1 MLRDRVKGK
10 GGQDL
15 CGGNAPASTPR
26 LPHGLHWLC
35 GAEDLPRLT
44 PGLLLSK
51 TKHLTSYLKWPP
63 HVPPPG
69 SHLSCCHDSGL
80 AHGTRSHVLG
90 NVSYLGRVR
99 PSLWSRAELSWAGT
113 KWQNCI
119 HSDVQKHR
127 PLSSMTHLI
136 LLLHLYSHRC
146 LGKEWGRSFNSSIKD
161 SSAFSCL
168 KVSFSLTQ
176 HLLDKYSVFQN
187 SSSQDPLLFH
197 YVFILLPS
205 CKDGSQLQGV
215 AGTSH
220 GGTGKGIR
228 NPCCPLC
235 SHWSQTV

>member
-1 MLRDRVKGK
+1 MSWRDT
-10 GGQDL
+10 
-15 CGGNAPASTPR
+15 CI
-26 LPHGLHWLC
+26 
-35 GAEDLPRLT
+35 
-44 PGLLLSK
+44 
-51 TKHLTSYLKWPP
+51 TSYLKWPP

-146 LGKEWGRSFNSSIKD
+146 LGKEWGRSFNSSIIPPVGGSDFPQNESERALTYKGVLR
-161 SSAFSCL
+161 FSGSILQMGKL
-168 KVSFSLTQ
+168 KSGDGRKSLGAIQRVTA
-176 HLLDKYSVFQN
+176 K
-187 SSSQDPLLFH
+187 PRPAPG
-197 YVFILLPS
+197 LPVAS
-205 CKDGSQLQGV
+205 QGV
-215 AGTSH
+215 YIAS
-220 GGTGKGIR
+220 
-228 NPCCPLC
+228 
-235 SHWSQTV
+235 